1 MWVLPSHEGG
11 SHRPPGLQG
20 SRPILNW
27 RPGCLCTVHRP
38 TTPTVMST
46 LGNPMLS
53 CDVWGHQACMWYTY
67 IQTNKYPYTKKKK
80 KHFKANLKRKYNH
93 YEQFSSLYYARGKKS
108 HSVEEAG
115 LELKRSICFF
125 LLSAEIK
132 DVCHHYPA
140 NSRFFF
146 KMLNTGWS
154 GGWAVSR
161 AICSGSSLFLCPAP
175 C

>member
-1 MWVLPSHEGG
+1 MSEGTR
-11 SHRPPGLQG
+11 H
-20 SRPILNW
+20 
-27 RPGCLCTVHRP
+27 
-38 TTPTVMST
+38 
-46 LGNPMLS
+46 
-53 CDVWGHQACMWYTY
+53 ACGTHTY
-67 IQTNKYPYTKKKK
+67 KQTNIHIQKKKK

-154 GGWAVSR
+154 GG
-161 AICSGSSLFLCPAP
+161 
-175 C
+175 